1 MTQADKAK
9 RGASGESAVTA
20 SLAAAHLWNH
30 KLVNAG
36 FGTVFDK
43 LIIQPG
49 GGWAVEVKTRK
60 EPTIAF
66 NTKSITPN
74 ERRGLDAFMP
84 KVGSDRAVIIGIWRP
99 EDDPH
104 GRAFV
109 IPWAAVREA
118 VCSGRRG
125 SIRMTDWP
133 ELPRMGTGWDM
144 SRFGGAPCGS

>member
-1 MTQADKAK
+1 MTQTDKIK
-9 RGASGESAVTA
+9 RGASGEACIRVSLSAA
-20 SLAAAHLWNH
+20 KLWSH

-43 LIIQPG
+43 LIVQPA
-49 GGWAVEVKTRK
+49 GGWAVEIKTRK

-66 NTKSITPN
+66 NVKSITPN
-74 ERRGLDAFMP
+74 ERRGLDAFAA

-109 IPWAAVREA
+109 IPWSAVRDD

-125 SIRMTDWP
+125 SIKMTDWP
-133 ELPRMGTGWDM
+133 ELPKAGKGWDM